1 MRVGKGEKSAQ
12 LLTAWNLLFFFNL
25 LQDLGIVIF
34 LTMQAALGQDKST
47 MSGFLE
53 PRYLIA
59 ERVMKIR

>member
-1 MRVGKGEKSAQ
+1 MRVGKGEKRSQ

-34 LTMQAALGQDKST
+34 LTIQAALGQNKST

>member
-1 MRVGKGEKSAQ
+1 MGVGKGGKRCPAFNRMES
-12 LLTAWNLLFFFNL
+12 FVFFNL

-34 LTMQAALGQDKST
+34 LTIQAALGQNKST

>member
-1 MRVGKGEKSAQ
+1 
-12 LLTAWNLLFFFNL
+12 

-34 LTMQAALGQDKST
+34 LTIQAALGQNKST
-47 MSGFLE
+47 MSGLLE